1 MEDKNKPQTRR
12 ATRTQKDISAWP
24 QNSKVPPQATD
35 LEEAVLGAV
44 LIDKEAVV
52 TVLEILKEDFFYR
65 EEHRLIF
72 KAISQLFA
80 ASQPVDIM
88 TVTDRLRKN
97 GELELVGGAFYIA
110 QLTARVGSSAN
121 VEFHARIIAEKYI
134 KRELI
139 TISSKIIEKS
149 FDDTVDTFELLD
161 EAEGSLFSVA
171 ENNIKRGVESVD
183 TVIQKALKQLEE
195 ASNQEEGLT
204 GVPSGYY
211 VLDQMTA
218 GWQKGNLII
227 LAARPA
233 MGKTSFALSLV
244 RNAAVDFNK
253 PVAIFSLEM
262 SNLELVNRLIMSEAD
277 LDGEKLKKGK
287 LTEQERLELPAKI
300 ARLEQAPVYID
311 DTAGLSIYEF
321 RAKARKLKMQH
332 QIQMIIIDYLQLMTA
347 GTESKGPGNREQEIS
362 SISRS
367 LKGIA
372 KELGIPIIALS
383 QLSRAVETRGG
394 SKKPQLS
401 DLRESGA
408 IEQDADMVM
417 FIYRPEYY
425 ELDVDENGNS
435 LLGIAEIIIAK
446 HRSGSVGSVNLRFV
460 KEKTRFENLETSYVM
475 QNNFDGGVQFDTIT
489 VSSKFNDEPF

>member
-311 DTAGLSIYEF
+311 DTAGLSIYE
-321 RAKARKLKMQH
+321 L
-332 QIQMIIIDYLQLMTA
+332 
-347 GTESKGPGNREQEIS
+347 N
-362 SISRS
+362 
-367 LKGIA
+367 
-372 KELGIPIIALS
+372 
-383 QLSRAVETRGG
+383 
-394 SKKPQLS
+394 
-401 DLRESGA
+401 
-408 IEQDADMVM
+408 
-417 FIYRPEYY
+417 
-425 ELDVDENGNS
+425 
-435 LLGIAEIIIAK
+435 
-446 HRSGSVGSVNLRFV
+446 
-460 KEKTRFENLETSYVM
+460 
-475 QNNFDGGVQFDTIT
+475 
-489 VSSKFNDEPF
+489 